1 MGQTSASAVT
11 LCQVQHNL
19 QLRST
24 INDYNIQGGFRVS
37 HEKETA
43 LACEHAV

>member
-19 QLRST
+19 QLRI
-24 INDYNIQGGFRVS
+24 INDYNIQGGFRVP
-37 HEKETA
+37 HEK
-43 LACEHAV
+43 